1 MAENDNKTEQATPKR
16 MQDARK
22 KGQVAKS
29 REVASAFIMVACLI
43 YLYFGADGIVNQ
55 IVEMMQDSF
64 RGLHRTDLTVT
75 SIQSLMIS
83 LLLKLLMTIL
93 PLLLTLMVAGF
104 LANFIQVGILFSTE
118 AIQPKL
124 SKVSP
129 LKGLKNL
136 FSFKTIAELLK
147 STLKITLIGFIAY
160 VTIRNEVLGVLPLM
174 EQNVG
179 QVMTYMG
186 RISFKILLATCWV
199 LIALALMDYLYQRWE
214 HSRNMKMSKQDI
226 KDESKNTE
234 GDPLIKARIR
244 RLQREMAMRRM
255 MAKVPTADVV
265 ITNPTHLAVALKY
278 DQARMAAPVVVAKG
292 ANLVAERIKEI
303 ARENGVAVVENKPLA
318 QVLYRMV
325 DIAEAIPDNLYQAIA
340 EILAYVYG
348 LKRKQAFL

>member
-1 MAENDNKTEQATPKR
+1 MAENDNKTERATPKR

-29 REVASAFIMVACLI
+29 REVASALIMVAGLI
-43 YLYFGADGIVNQ
+43 YLYFGTDRIVSQ
-55 IVEMMQDSF
+55 LTDMMQDSF
-64 RGLHRTDLTVT
+64 RGLNRIDLTVS
-75 SIQSLMIS
+75 SIQQLMLS
-83 LLLKLLMTIL
+83 LLFKMSVMLL
-93 PLLLTLMVAGF
+93 PFLLTLMAAGF
-104 LANFIQVGILFSTE
+104 LANFVQVGFIFSME
-118 AIQPKL
+118 SIQPQL

-136 FSFKTIAELLK
+136 FSFKTVAELLK
-147 STLKITLIGFIAY
+147 SLLKMSLIGFIAY
-160 VTIRNEVLGVLPLM
+160 VTIRNEVMGVLPLM

-179 QVMTYMG
+179 QILIYMG
-186 RISFKILLATCWV
+186 RISFKILFATCWV
-199 LIALALMDYLYQRWE
+199 LIVLAVMDYLYQHWE
-214 HSRNMKMSKQDI
+214 HSRNLKMSRQDI
-226 KDESKNTE
+226 KDEFKNTD

-265 ITNPTHLAVALKY
+265 ITNPTHLAIALKY
-278 DQARMAAPVVVAKG
+278 DQARMSAPIVVAKG
-292 ANLVAERIKEI
+292 ANLIAERIKEI

-348 LKRKQAFL
+348 LKRKQEFL